1 MLQPT
6 DFHRL
11 HYYSVGQPLFI
22 GLYKAWNTQ
31 CDFNLVLL
39 SITASAVAN
48 GKNVGFIGLGN
59 MGSHM
64 AANLMKGG
72 HNVTVFDI
80 VKSQVDAVV
89 AEGKLLIKIQQF

>member
-1 MLQPT
+1 
-6 DFHRL
+6 
-11 HYYSVGQPLFI
+11 
-22 GLYKAWNTQ
+22 
-31 CDFNLVLL
+31 
-39 SITASAVAN
+39 
-48 GKNVGFIGLGN
+48 